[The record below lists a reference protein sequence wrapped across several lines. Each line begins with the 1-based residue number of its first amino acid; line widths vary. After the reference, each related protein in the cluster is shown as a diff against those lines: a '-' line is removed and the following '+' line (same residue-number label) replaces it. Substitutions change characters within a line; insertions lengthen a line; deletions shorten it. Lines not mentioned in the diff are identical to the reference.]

1 MNCPINYS
9 ANYSNCS
16 IREANIEDA
25 KNVIEYIKNVSDET
39 DFLICGSNERYFSV
53 KKEKEFLQNIQNSIL
68 EKMFLCEI
76 DNNIAGICS
85 IEGINKI
92 RIKHRVELAIT
103 VLKKYWGNKIGEKL
117 IDYAIDYCKLNSIKK
132 IELTV
137 RIDNERAL
145 KLYKKFNF
153 EIEGE
158 IKNFI
163 FLNGNYYNCY
173 FMGLLL

>member
-1 MNCPINYS
+1 MNYL
-9 ANYSNCS
+9 

-25 KNVIEYIKNVSDET
+25 ENVIEYIKVVSDET
-39 DFLICGSNERYFSV
+39 DFLISDSSERNFTV

-76 DNNIAGICS
+76 ENKIVGICS
-85 IEGINKI
+85 IEGVNKI
-92 RIKHRVELAIT
+92 RIKHRVDLAIT
-103 VLKKYWGNKIGEKL
+103 VLKNYWGNKIGEKL
-117 IDYAIDYCKLNSIKK
+117 IDYAIEYCKSNSIKK

-145 KLYKKFNF
+145 KLYKKFGF

-158 IKNFI
+158 IKKF
-163 FLNGNYYNCY
+163 FYFGGNYYNCY

>member
-1 MNCPINYS
+1 MNYL
-9 ANYSNCS
+9 

-25 KNVIEYIKNVSDET
+25 ENVIEYIKIVSDET
-39 DFLICGSNERYFSV
+39 DFLISDSSERNFTV

-76 DNNIAGICS
+76 ENKIVGICS
-85 IEGINKI
+85 IEGVNKI
-92 RIKHRVELAIT
+92 RIKHRVDLAIT
-103 VLKKYWGNKIGEKL
+103 VLKNYWGNKIGEKL
-117 IDYAIDYCKLNSIKK
+117 IDYAIEYCKSNSIKK

-145 KLYKKFNF
+145 KLYKKFGF

-158 IKNFI
+158 IKKFI
-163 FLNGNYYNCY
+163 YFGGNYYNCY

>member
-1 MNCPINYS
+1 MNYI
-9 ANYSNCS
+9 

-25 KNVIEYIKNVSDET
+25 ENVIEYIKIVSDET
-39 DFLICGSNERYFSV
+39 DFLISDSSERNFTV
-53 KKEKEFLQNIQNSIL
+53 RKEKEFLQNIQSSIL
-68 EKMFLCEI
+68 EKIFLFEI
-76 DNNIAGICS
+76 ENKIVGMCS

-92 RIKHRVELAIT
+92 RIKHRVDLAIT
-103 VLKKYWGNKIGEKL
+103 VLKNYWGNKIGEKL
-117 IDYAIDYCKLNSIKK
+117 IDYAIEYCKSNCIKK

-145 KLYKKFNF
+145 KLYKKFGF

-163 FLNGNYYNCY
+163 YLNGNYYNCY
-173 FMGLLL
+173 YMGLLL

>member
-1 MNCPINYS
+1 MNYL
-9 ANYSNCS
+9 

-25 KNVIEYIKNVSDET
+25 ENVIEYIKIVSDET
-39 DFLICGSNERYFSV
+39 DFLISDSSERNFTV
-53 KKEKEFLQNIQNSIL
+53 KKEKEFLQNMQNSII

-76 DNNIAGICS
+76 ENKIVGICS
-85 IEGINKI
+85 IEGVNKI
-92 RIKHRVELAIT
+92 RIKHRVDLAIT
-103 VLKKYWGNKIGEKL
+103 VLKNYWGNKIGEKL
-117 IDYAIDYCKLNSIKK
+117 IDYAIEYCKSNSIKK

-145 KLYKKFNF
+145 KLYKKFGF

-158 IKNFI
+158 IKKFI
-163 FLNGNYYNCY
+163 YFGGNYYNCY

>member
-1 MNCPINYS
+1 MNSPLNY
-9 ANYSNCS
+9 S

-25 KNVIEYIKNVSDET
+25 KNIIEYIKNVSDET
-39 DFLICGSNERYFSV
+39 DFLICDSSERYFSV
-53 KKEKEFLQNIQNSIL
+53 KKEKEFLQNIQSSVI
-68 EKMFLCEI
+68 EKMFLYEI
-76 DNNIAGICS
+76 EGNIAGICC
-85 IEGINKI
+85 IEGINKM

-117 IDYAIDYCKLNSIKK
+117 IDYTIDYCKLNSIKK

-145 KLYKKFNF
+145 KLYKKFDF

-158 IKNFI
+158 IRNFI

>member
-1 MNCPINYS
+1 MNYL
-9 ANYSNCS
+9 

-25 KNVIEYIKNVSDET
+25 KNVIEYIKIVSDET
-39 DFLICGSNERYFSV
+39 DFLISDSSERNFTV
-53 KKEKEFLQNIQNSIL
+53 RKEKEFLQNIQSSIL
-68 EKMFLCEI
+68 EKIFLFEI
-76 DNNIAGICS
+76 ENKIVGMCS

-92 RIKHRVELAIT
+92 RIKHRVDLAIT
-103 VLKKYWGNKIGEKL
+103 VLKNYWGNKIGEKL
-117 IDYAIDYCKLNSIKK
+117 IDYAIDYCKSNCIKK

-145 KLYKKFNF
+145 KLYKKFGF

-163 FLNGNYYNCY
+163 YLNGNYYNCY
-173 FMGLLL
+173 YMGLLL